1 MEALKIAN
9 HKHDLLW
16 YLFPPPTTSDFERI
30 ILYSNLTDQD
40 ATHLR
45 ITPQDKNDLTE
56 EVLTEVSVYFG
67 MLYHL
72 IEVFKVYADFADE
85 LSKYF
90 LNPTVLMYQ

>member
-1 MEALKIAN
+1 MI
-9 HKHDLLW
+9 
-16 YLFPPPTTSDFERI
+16 YYGTYPPPITSDFERT

-56 EVLTEVSVYFG
+56 EVLTEASVYFG

-72 IEVFKVYADFADE
+72 IEVFKGHADFADE

-90 LNPTVLMYQ
+90 LNPIVLMYR

>member
-1 MEALKIAN
+1 MIYSGTY
-9 HKHDLLW
+9 H
-16 YLFPPPTTSDFERI
+16 PPITSDFERT

-56 EVLTEVSVYFG
+56 EVLTEASVYFG

-72 IEVFKVYADFADE
+72 IEVFKGHADFADE

-90 LNPTVLMYQ
+90 LGPTVLMYR